1 MRKACETHP
10 ESSGSSSWMFTDLM
24 NEGTGGNWWKNEGG
38 CSSEEEQKQNSV
50 VHKKMRQREKPQDP
64 NSR

>member
-1 MRKACETHP
+1 MRKVCETHP

-24 NEGTGGNWWKNEGG
+24 DKGTGVNWWKNEGG
-38 CSSEEEQKQNSV
+38 CSREEEQKAGV
-50 VHKKMRQREKPQDP
+50 VHKDMRQGEKPQAL